1 MTPLAAYLQEQGWDD
16 AGRDCWAKHQS
27 MEPSLV
33 LRWLAGA
40 TPEQLQRIRAE
51 AVDVIRAVDNALNGV
66 LCRAKTRSTKS
77 GVPWW
82 NSE

>member
-1 MTPLAAYLQEQGWDD
+1 MSPLAAYLQEQGWDD

-51 AVDVIRAVDNALNGV
+51 ATDVIRGCDIELDGR
-66 LCRAKTRSTKS
+66 LC
-77 GVPWW
+77 
-82 NSE
+82 